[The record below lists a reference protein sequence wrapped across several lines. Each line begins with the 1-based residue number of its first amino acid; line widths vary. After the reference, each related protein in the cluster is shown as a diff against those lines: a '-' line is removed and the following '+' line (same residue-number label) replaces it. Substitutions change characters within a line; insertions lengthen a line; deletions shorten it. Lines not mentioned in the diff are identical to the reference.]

1 MANPIAGISW
11 QEAHLPERNAG
22 AATEWYWEMDA
33 DLRFT
38 RMTAA
43 AQIAEPRSESDF
55 IGCRLDEVQG
65 LHPASDDWPPLIEQ
79 LDARRPLQGVR
90 FVYRLEHGGLA
101 HISLSGLPVF
111 GADGSFVG
119 YRGCGRSL
127 TLSRHL
133 EPELSD
139 SAALLRATLDNMA
152 QGVLVLDADLKVRLW
167 NGRLCEVFGH
177 APTEFWVGR
186 AFSDLLCTSAGVR
199 CAASTIAHLR
209 ESTRLRRPAARDL
222 ALLSGRTIEM
232 RMTPMPGGGMIC
244 TTLDITARK
253 RAEKELSETT
263 SLLRA
268 MLINMTQAVLV
279 LDAELRLRLWNE
291 RICEIFHHPAGRFW
305 IGRSVAE
312 LIREG
317 AGEHRERAERIVA
330 FLRQAA
336 TLRRPMTAEFT
347 LPTGAIIE
355 SRLVPMPDG
364 GLLCTY
370 LDITER
376 KEAEAALL
384 RAKEEAELASRSKS
398 EFLANMS
405 HELRTPLNAILGF
418 ADILK
423 SEFFGPL
430 GHQRYKGYVADIHD
444 SGQLL
449 LQLVNDILDVAKI
462 ESGKA
467 ELFEEPVAVGR
478 VVESCARLMRDR
490 VQTRGLRLTR
500 LVPAKLP
507 LVRCDERRLK
517 QIVLNLLSNAVKFTP
532 AGGRIVVRAAIEDG
546 GFVIAI
552 EDTGIGIAKKD
563 LAKALRRFGQI
574 DNRLQRKHEGTG
586 LGLPLT
592 KSMVEL
598 HGGRLTLDSTPG
610 IGTKVTIWLP
620 PERILT
626 PADASDAAAA

>member
-1 MANPIAGISW
+1 MANPIADISW
-11 QEAHLPERNAG
+11 QEAQLSERNAG

-38 RMTAA
+38 RMTVA
-43 AQIAEPRSESDF
+43 AQIAEPRAESDF
-55 IGCRLDEVQG
+55 IGCRLNEVQG
-65 LHPASDDWPPLIEQ
+65 LRPASDDWPPVIEQ

-119 YRGCGRSL
+119 YRGCGQSL
-127 TLSRHL
+127 TLSRHF

-139 SAALLRATLDNMA
+139 GAALLRAVLVNMA
-152 QGVLVLDADLKVRLW
+152 QA
-167 NGRLCEVFGH
+167 
-177 APTEFWVGR
+177 
-186 AFSDLLCTSAGVR
+186 
-199 CAASTIAHLR
+199 I
-209 ESTRLRRPAARDL
+209 
-222 ALLSGRTIEM
+222 
-232 RMTPMPGGGMIC
+232 
-244 TTLDITARK
+244 
-253 RAEKELSETT
+253 
-263 SLLRA
+263 
-268 MLINMTQAVLV
+268 LV
-279 LDAELRLRLWNE
+279 LDAELGLRLWNG
-291 RICEIFHHPAGRFW
+291 RICEIFHHPADRFW
-305 IGRSVAE
+305 SGRPVAE

-317 AGEHRERAERIVA
+317 PGEHREGAERIIA

-347 LPTGAIIE
+347 LPIGAIVE
-355 SRLVPMPDG
+355 ARLVPMPDG

-384 RAKEEAELASRSKS
+384 RAKEDAELASRSKS

-423 SEFFGPL
+423 SEFLGPL

-467 ELFEEPVAVGR
+467 ELFEEPVAVAR

-490 VQTRGLRLTR
+490 VQMRGLRLTR

-517 QIVLNLLSNAVKFTP
+517 QILLNLLSNAVKFTP
-532 AGGRIVVRAAIEDG
+532 AGGHIVVRAAVEDG

-552 EDTGIGIAKKD
+552 EDTGIGIAAKD
-563 LAKALRRFGQI
+563 IAKAFRRFGQI
-574 DNRLQRKHEGTG
+574 DSRLQRKHEGTG

-620 PERILT
+620 PERILP
-626 PADASDAAAA
+626 PADISNAAAA